1 MKITSLILASLAFAP
16 IIGVAVDW
24 PQWGGKQERNMY
36 SPAKG
41 LPSQFDPGKP
51 KSGTEEIDL
60 ATTKNVRWAVKVGSQ
75 RDRKSVV

>member
-1 MKITSLILASLAFAP
+1 MKRTSLILTALVAAP
-16 IIGVAVDW
+16 IVGSAVDW

-36 SPAKG
+36 SPTKG

-60 ATTKNVRWAVKVGSQ
+60 APWAK
-75 RDRKSVV
+75 